1 MSLSA
6 LVQGDL
12 QARNVAFTQPS
23 KLAAMEAHF
32 KSEPGPTRLYLFG
45 FPDEKEQRVLYGVA
59 IPGLLSLLI
68 YHNTTQ
74 PVKALDQI
82 PRSDW
87 PPVAITFHSFHL
99 MVGLGMLFIAL
110 SGLGCFLL
118 WRRTLFQKRWL
129 MYVFMFAIPLPYAA
143 NQLGWVTAEVG
154 RQPWIVYGLLRT
166 SDGVSKAVSGNQIL
180 SSIIMFSIIYVL
192 LFAVFLY
199 VLNDKIKHGPDPVH
213 PTQATGTRGLADIAG
228 LRAGTGG
235 GSLTSPE
242 DAQGRR
248 EPATPDEPGKT

>member
-1 MSLSA
+1 MSISAYYVLKGKHLDFARKSFASAVVLGFVMSLAA

-45 FPDEKEQRVLYGVA
+45 FPDEKEQRVKYGVA

-99 MVGLGMLFIAL
+99 MVSLGMLFIAL
-110 SGLGCFLL
+110 SA
-118 WRRTLFQKRWL
+118 W
-129 MYVFMFAIPLPYAA
+129 
-143 NQLGWVTAEVG
+143 
-154 RQPWIVYGLLRT
+154 
-166 SDGVSKAVSGNQIL
+166 GVSCFG
-180 SSIIMFSIIYVL
+180 
-192 LFAVFLY
+192 
-199 VLNDKIKHGPDPVH
+199 
-213 PTQATGTRGLADIAG
+213 AG
-228 LRAGTGG
+228 HCFRSAG
-235 GSLTSPE
+235 
-242 DAQGRR
+242 
-248 EPATPDEPGKT
+248 